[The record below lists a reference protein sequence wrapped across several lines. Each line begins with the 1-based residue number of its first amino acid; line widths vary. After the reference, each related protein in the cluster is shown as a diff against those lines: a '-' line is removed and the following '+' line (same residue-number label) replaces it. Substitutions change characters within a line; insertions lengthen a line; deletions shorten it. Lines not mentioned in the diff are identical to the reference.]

1 MAIPLAIPLISAG
14 ISALG
19 SVFGA
24 SKAEKAR
31 QRAQADEARNRKEM
45 DRLKGV
51 YSNLDTSNPFL
62 NMENTMEDLT
72 VNQQQAQ
79 FESQQFQQSQANILG
94 DLRGAAGSSGIASL
108 AQAMAQQGQLRAQQ
122 ASASIGRQE
131 SANQTAAAQQA
142 TAIQNAERRGE
153 VSSRNMKRDQVST
166 LLGMSQSETAAARQQ
181 KEMAEQAKYGA
192 ISSGIGGITSAIG
205 SGIMS
210 GAFSGSGGA
219 TQMAAGSG
227 GGLSGL
233 ESAGQLDF
241 LSSLGFKG

>member
-14 ISALG
+14 VSALG
-19 SVFGA
+19 GIFGA

-31 QRAQADEARNRKEM
+31 RRAQAEEARNRKEM

-72 VNQQQAQ
+72 INQQQAQ

-131 SANQTAAAQQA
+131 AANQMASARQA

-153 VSSRNMKRDQVST
+153 AMSRNMKRDQVGT

-181 KEMAEQAKYGA
+181 KAAAEQAKYGA
-192 ISSGIGGITSAIG
+192 ISSGISGITSAIG
-205 SGIMS
+205 SGLMS
-210 GAFSGSGGA
+210 GAFGSSGEDDNEEEDSNG
-219 TQMAAGSG
+219 
-227 GGLSGL
+227 
-233 ESAGQLDF
+233 
-241 LSSLGFKG
+241 

>member
-14 ISALG
+14 VSALG
-19 SVFGA
+19 GIFGA

-31 QRAQADEARNRKEM
+31 RRAQAEEARNRKEM

-72 VNQQQAQ
+72 INQQQAQ

-94 DLRGAAGSSGIASL
+94 NLRGAAGSSGIASL

-131 SANQTAAAQQA
+131 AANQMAAARQA
-142 TAIQNAERRGE
+142 TAIQSAERRGE
-153 VSSRNMKRDQVST
+153 IMSRNMERSQVGT
-166 LLGMSQSETAAARQQ
+166 LLGMSQSGTAAARGQRAA
-181 KEMAEQAKYGA
+181 AEQAKYGA

-205 SGIMS
+205 SGLMS
-210 GAFSGSGGA
+210 GAFDGL
-219 TQMAAGSG
+219 G
-227 GGLSGL
+227 GGGNNIDDILSGF
-233 ESAGQLDF
+233 GD
-241 LSSLGFKG
+241 LSYQGS